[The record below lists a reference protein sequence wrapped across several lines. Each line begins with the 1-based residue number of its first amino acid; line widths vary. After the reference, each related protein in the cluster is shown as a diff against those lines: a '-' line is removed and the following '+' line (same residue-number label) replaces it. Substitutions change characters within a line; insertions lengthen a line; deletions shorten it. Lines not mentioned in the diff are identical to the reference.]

1 MNAKMRFAWLL
12 VVIAAVF
19 FAIGRTTAQS
29 HTTLNKET
37 MANLSTAMHGE
48 AFAFAKYMLYAQ
60 HARKSGNKDVA
71 DLFEK
76 AAHTERFQHFA
87 EEAQLAGLVGSG
99 EDNLR
104 DAIKGESHEVETMY
118 LGFAKD
124 ATAAGDKAAAARFQ
138 EIRNDEMGHRDA
150 FKAALAKLQ
159 DSQTQGQ
166 Q

>member
-1 MNAKMRFAWLL
+1 MDTKIRFAWLL
-12 VVIAAVF
+12 VVIAAIF

-37 MANLSTAMHGE
+37 VANLSTAMHGE

-87 EEAQLAGLVGSG
+87 EESQLAGLVGSD

-104 DAIKGESHEVETMY
+104 DAIKGESYEVQTMY
-118 LGFAKD
+118 FEFAHQ
-124 ATAAGDKAAAARFQ
+124 AVTAGDRAVADRFEEVRQ
-138 EIRNDEMGHRDA
+138 DEIVHRDA

-159 DSQTQGQ
+159 AKPTVSQ
-166 Q
+166 